1 VLTLRAV
8 RSAIALGAMMTAAAC
23 ASTRQNASQETAAPL
38 AASATDVASA
48 SAVATPADS
57 STGSAAGSDAADAAQ
72 TPGANGGAGHGTC
85 PMIGSDDVASVI
97 HLPVQ
102 SVDVSDDSNTCT
114 FHFGGYHGDVK
125 IEYKAQGGQEDLK
138 DVRAA
143 SGATSGLFRAIA
155 GAVSAPPG
163 SSGALSATPPP
174 DVQKVGDDQTFMN
187 EGPVTQ
193 FYAVRGDAEIEVDG
207 GFFPAGVT
215 GWVALPAIASKALAS
230 R

>member
-1 VLTLRAV
+1 MPGLGIL
-8 RSAIALGAMMTAAAC
+8 RSAVAVCAMLTAAAC
-23 ASTRQNASQETAAPL
+23 ASTRQNAGQERAAPI
-38 AASATDVASA
+38 AAPATDTASAPDSA
-48 SAVATPADS
+48 TRSANA
-57 STGSAAGSDAADAAQ
+57 AADAAQ
-72 TPGANGGAGHGTC
+72 TAGTNGSTGHGTC
-85 PMIGSDDVASVI
+85 PMIGSDDVAAVL
-97 HLPVQ
+97 HLAVQ
-102 SVDVSDDSNTCT
+102 SVEVSDDSNACT
-114 FHFGGYHGDVK
+114 FHFGGYHGDIK
-125 IEYKAQGGQEDLK
+125 ITYAAQGGQQELK

-143 SGATSGLFRAIA
+143 SGATNGLVGVIA
-155 GAVSAPPG
+155 AAVSAPPD

-193 FYAVRGDAEIEVDG
+193 FYAVRGDAVIEVEG